1 MDIRNKI
8 FIVSGGANGLGK
20 DITLSLV
27 DREARVIVIDK
38 DHESMEYFDKINSVF
53 CFECNFLNPNEIK
66 NVIKKINIDH
76 PIIDGLI
83 NNAGIIHSEPIFK
96 ITSIEKRHSINAW
109 NNVIAINLSAPFILS
124 SYLIEKMVLNRTK
137 GVIINITSIASKGNI
152 GQSAYSASKAGMESM
167 TRVWA
172 KELGIYGIR
181 VLAIAPGFIETDS
194 MHSALSKNMKD
205 EIRNKVPIKIF
216 GKYDN
221 VSKLVISCIEN
232 DYING
237 STISVD
243 GGLVI

>member
-20 DITLSLV
+20 AITLGLV
-27 DREARVIVIDK
+27 DCGARVTVIDK
-38 DHESMEYFDKINSVF
+38 DQESMKDFDRIKSVI
-53 CFECNFLNPNEIK
+53 CYKCNFLIPNEIE
-66 NVIKKINIDH
+66 NVFKKINIDY

-96 ITSIEKRHSINAW
+96 ITSIEKRHSIDTW
-109 NNVIAINLSAPFILS
+109 NNVISINLSAPFILS

-137 GVIINITSIASKGNI
+137 GVIVNITSISSKGNV

-167 TRVWA
+167 TRVWS
-172 KELGIYGIR
+172 KELGVFGIR
-181 VLAIAPGFIETDS
+181 VFAIAPGFIETDS

-205 EIRNKVPIKIF
+205 EIRNKIPLKIF
-216 GKYDN
+216 GKYSN

-232 DYING
+232 DYISG
-237 STISVD
+237 STLSVD